1 MKKDKDQPKTY
12 EPNKSVPAKLPL
24 LSNPELNGYGKMTS
38 WLIQPMAVSTMYQ
51 SFELS
56 QIRAM
61 LTIIRSMQEPINAV
75 INGADPKGQLELFKQ
90 NDFGF
95 DNELVDGGVV
105 IEMKMRDITSD
116 HSQYDTIRGVLQ
128 KMEKLQVSYLY
139 HNSDGRDFMVVEP
152 FIKRFIIPK
161 GKQRIHS
168 IHAVLSTSIAE
179 MIIRT
184 DGYSWHKILENVILE
199 SSHTSTQNIYLY
211 LSAMNA
217 RNRGKEFD
225 VPTAEFRKQA
235 GTTKIIY
242 DEHDKV
248 VGEKV
253 GYQRWGMFVDNVIRP
268 AQEELRTKFDADKS
282 DICFDW
288 APVYAPGRVRKGEPD
303 ALHITITSFY
313 DKMITDGV
321 DTSLDFTKAQDI
333 VVNRFGVRINNF
345 ANIRKQI
352 STQQQLDAFLVEL
365 DRIDNE
371 VKGDKR
377 NAKYFYACCKSA
389 LDAIVSSASSSA
401 AQVIREP
408 QANTVSAHT
417 ANCEQLIAALQ
428 YEFGNGQMGYDYLFG
443 RKTSCRVGE
452 GQQIVLLVP
461 AFGYDIL
468 VSSPN
473 NMARIQK
480 CVTSVFGKDAT
491 FDIEPIK

>member
-1 MKKDKDQPKTY
+1 MKKEKQKTY
-12 EPNKSVPAKLPL
+12 EPNKSVPVISPL
-24 LSNPELNGYGKMTS
+24 ISNPELKGYGEMTS

-61 LTIIRSMQEPINAV
+61 LIIIRSMQAPINAV

-90 NDFGF
+90 NDFGI
-95 DNELVDGGVV
+95 DNEQVDGGVV

-116 HSQYDTIRGVLQ
+116 HSQYKEIREVLD
-128 KMEKLQVSYLY
+128 KMSKLQISYLY
-139 HNSDGRDFMVVEP
+139 HNSDGRDFIVVEP
-152 FIKRFIIPK
+152 FVKKFITPT

-168 IHAVLSTSIAE
+168 IYVVLSTTIAE

-211 LSAMNA
+211 LSAMRA
-217 RNRGKEFD
+217 KNRSNEFD
-225 VPTAEFRKQA
+225 VDTVEFRKQA

-242 DEHDKV
+242 EENKV

-268 AQEELRTKFDADKS
+268 AQEELRSKFDADKS

-288 APVYAPGRVRKGEPD
+288 APIYAPGRAKKGEPD
-303 ALHITITSFY
+303 ALHITITSF
-313 DKMITDGV
+313 DDNKLTDRV
-321 DTSLDFTKAQDI
+321 DASIDFSKAQDI

-345 ANIRKQI
+345 ANFRKQI
-352 STQQQLDAFLVEL
+352 TTQKQLDAFMKEL
-365 DRIDNE
+365 NRIDSE

-389 LDAIVSSASSSA
+389 LDIIVSPAQSEAQSGSAPQTATSSNLPESKCD
-401 AQVIREP
+401 QFI
-408 QANTVSAHT
+408 S
-417 ANCEQLIAALQ
+417 ALQ
-428 YEFGNGQMGYDYLFG
+428 FEFGNGQMGYDYLFG
-443 RKTSCRVGE
+443 RKTRCRVGE
-452 GQQIVLLVP
+452 GQLIILSVPSFEYNLLVTSH
-461 AFGYDIL
+461 FYMSKI
-468 VSSPN
+468 
-473 NMARIQK
+473 RK
-480 CVTSVFGKDAT
+480 CVDSVFGKNAI
-491 FDIEPIK
+491 FELEEIK